1 MDDAGR
7 YRLTLTLASGRGQHG
22 WWDSKPTAVRQ
33 FRSWVGERG
42 RAGTRITLTD
52 TATGTVIHSWPDEK

>member
-7 YRLTLTLASGRGQHG
+7 YHLHLTLPSGRGQHG
-22 WWDSKPTAVRQ
+22 WWDERSTAVRQ

-52 TATGTVIHSWPDEK
+52 TADGTVIHRWPDET

>member
-1 MDDAGR
+1 VTVAR
-7 YRLTLTLASGRGQHG
+7 
-22 WWDSKPTAVRQ
+22 RQ

-52 TATGTVIHSWPDEK
+52 TADGTVIHRWPEGS

>member
-1 MDDAGR
+1 MDDEGR
-7 YRLTLTLASGRGQHG
+7 YHLHLALPSGRGMHG
-22 WWDSKPTAVRQ
+22 WWDDATIALRQ

-52 TATGTVIHSWPDEK
+52 TTDGTVIHRWPDET